1 MASYQK
7 AKRRNKQKE
16 RNVMKEKKKKKKE
29 RIIPTFKQRKRYI
42 P

>member
-16 RNVMKEKKKKKKE
+16 RNVMKEKKKKKE